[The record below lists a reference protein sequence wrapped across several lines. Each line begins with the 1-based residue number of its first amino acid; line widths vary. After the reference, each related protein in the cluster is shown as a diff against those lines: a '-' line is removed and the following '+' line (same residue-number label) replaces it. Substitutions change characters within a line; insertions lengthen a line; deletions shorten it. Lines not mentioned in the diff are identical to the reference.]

1 VQPGTQAKA
10 TQPEIVVDHVSP
22 HGPNVTHIRGIVLTK
37 SMENLVR
44 AGLKDRYLRELEP
57 ELHESMRFVIASSWV
72 PIELARAHYGAC
84 DRMRLGDRT
93 TDELGEL
100 MAASMGGTLFA
111 SLLRATRSA
120 GMESL
125 WTVLKQNDRLWDRMY
140 QGGGVTVIKL
150 GPKDLTLENH
160 GISLAES
167 RHFRAAYR
175 AYWAALGQL
184 FAKAAYVKIVAAREP
199 HPHRIALSGSWV

>member
-1 VQPGTQAKA
+1 VQLGTKLNAA
-10 TQPEIVVDHVSP
+10 TAEIVVDHVSP

-37 SMENLVR
+37 SIENLTR
-44 AGLKDRYLRELEP
+44 AGLLDRYLRELDP
-57 ELHESMRFVIASSWV
+57 QLHEPMRFVIAASWV
-72 PIELARAHYGAC
+72 PIDLGRAHYDAC

-93 TDELGEL
+93 TEELGEL

-111 SLLRATRSA
+111 SLLRATRNA

-150 GPKDLTLENH
+150 GPKDLVLENH

-175 AYWAALGQL
+175 AYWVALGRL
-184 FAKAAYVKIVAAREP
+184 FAKAAYVKIVAPREP
-199 HPHRIALSGSWV
+199 HPHRIAMAGSWV

>member
-1 VQPGTQAKA
+1 MPQ
-10 TQPEIVVDHVSP
+10 EIVVDHVSP
-22 HGPNVTHIRGIVLTK
+22 HGPNVTHMRGIVLTK

-44 AGLKDRYLRELEP
+44 AGLKDRYLRELDP
-57 ELHESMRFVIASSWV
+57 ELHEPMRFVIASSWV
-72 PIELARAHYGAC
+72 PIDLARAHYDAC

-93 TDELGEL
+93 TEELGEL

-140 QGGGVTVIKL
+140 QGGGVTVIKH

-175 AYWAALGQL
+175 AYWVALGRL
-184 FAKAAYVKIVAAREP
+184 FAKAAYVKMVAPREP